1 MNGWHGKLE
10 NSFDC
15 ASYHTLLIVKTL
27 SNPNY
32 WFIFLR
38 KEKEISFYFN
48 RCKQVKHENKCQ
60 NFIHLYGYKLLIPF
74 KSP

>member
-10 NSFDC
+10 NSFDR
-15 ASYHTLLIVKTL
+15 ASYQTLLIVKTL

-48 RCKQVKHENKCQ
+48 RCKQVKHEKNVKTLFTCMDI
-60 NFIHLYGYKLLIPF
+60 NY
-74 KSP
+74 